1 MAVSDEHDGPGT
13 ARPDD
18 ATRGPL
24 KRIATMEPDPERP
37 GALRPRR
44 PEEIEREWRE
54 TVYRGAGDTMPQ
66 LTPRAILMGAFLGGI
81 LSLTNLYVALKIG
94 WTSGVAITACILSFS
109 IWRTLRA
116 ARLVRT
122 DLGILENN
130 CMQSTATAAGYSV
143 GGTMASAIA
152 AMLMITGQ
160 QMDFWALLGWNV
172 CLAVIG
178 VAMAVPMK
186 RQMINIEQLPF
197 PSGTAAAETLRSLHA
212 QGGAPHRA
220 RALGIAGLIGAAV
233 AWLRDATFT
242 FMPWNLPAA
251 LPFGSLSVAGVPL
264 VGLSLRWD
272 MGLVTVGAGALIG
285 FRVGWSLLL
294 GALLNYLVLAP
305 WMIHLG
311 AITAADPAR
320 GIGFPDIARWSLWSG
335 VPVMVVSSLVSL
347 ALGWRTAGRA
357 LSGLG
362 LRRERRARRE
372 DPLAAIEVPPAWFW
386 GLFLIGAVG
395 VIIMQRVVWNIP
407 FAMGTIA
414 VLLTFVLSVVACRAT
429 GETDTTPTGA
439 LGKITQLTYGVL
451 APSNMTTNV
460 MTASVTANAAGCAAD
475 LLTDLKSGYL
485 LGANARKQFIAQL
498 MGILPGAICVGL
510 GWALLVPNA
519 SVLGT
524 ERFPAAM
531 AVVWKGVAELLSHGL
546 TSLPPTARIGAL
558 VSAGLGLLLPLLE
571 RAFPRARAFLPSPM
585 GLGLAFVMPGY
596 IAISMFVGAALAA
609 AVERWRAH
617 HAEEYVVP
625 VASGLIAGESLMA
638 VLISALMALGLAQ
651 K

>member
-1 MAVSDEHDGPGT
+1 M
-13 ARPDD
+13 
-18 ATRGPL
+18 RGIP
-24 KRIATMEPDPERP
+24 THEPDPARP
-37 GALRPRR
+37 GAMRPRR
-44 PEEIEREWRE
+44 PADIEREWRE

-66 LTPRAILMGAFLGGI
+66 LTARAILMGAFLGGA

-116 ARLVRT
+116 GGLVKS
-122 DLGILENN
+122 DMGLLENN

-160 QMDFWALLGWNV
+160 QMDFWTLLGWNV

-186 RQMINIEQLPF
+186 RQLINIEQLPF
-197 PSGTAAAETLRSLHA
+197 PSGTAAAETLRTLHRK
-212 QGGAPHRA
+212 GAAALGHA
-220 RALGIAGLIGAAV
+220 RALGVAGSLGAAV
-233 AWLRDATFT
+233 AWLRDATFA

-251 LPFGSLSVAGVPL
+251 LPFGSLTAGGLPL
-264 VGLSLRWD
+264 AQLSLRWD
-272 MGLVTVGAGALIG
+272 LGLVTVGAGALVG
-285 FRVGWSLLL
+285 FRVGWSLLA

-305 WMIHLG
+305 WMAGLG
-311 AITAADPAR
+311 VIAPADPAR
-320 GIGFPDIARWSLWSG
+320 GLGFPDIARWSLWSG

-372 DPLAAIEVPPAWFW
+372 DPLAAIEVPSSWFW

-395 VIIMQRVVWNIP
+395 VVIMQRVVWDIP
-407 FAMGTIA
+407 VPMGILA

-439 LGKITQLTYGVL
+439 LGKVTQLTYGVL
-451 APSNMTTNV
+451 APSNMTTNI
-460 MTASVTANAAGCAAD
+460 MTASVTANASGCAAD

-510 GWALLVPNA
+510 GWALLVPDA
-519 SVLGT
+519 SALGT

-546 TSLPPTARIGAL
+546 GALPPSARLGAA
-558 VSAGLGLLLPLLE
+558 AGAALGLLLPLAE
-571 RAFPRARAFLPSPM
+571 RAFPRAKAFLPSPM
-585 GLGLAFVMPGY
+585 GLGLAFVMPGH
-596 IAISMFVGAALAA
+596 ISLSMFAGALLAA
-609 AVERWRAH
+609 GFARWKPRA
-617 HAEEYVVP
+617 AGEYTVP

-638 VLISALMALGLAQ
+638 VLISALMAFGIAQ